1 MLSTSDFRNVCKSLW
16 PARYKWQ
23 AIGIAVGAV
32 DFATTVV
39 IKKDNHDTDECFLAI
54 LDKWLQSNNP
64 VPCWKNLTIALESIN
79 IKVLHRAGI
88 EYTLLL
94 D

>member
-1 MLSTSDFRNVCKSLW
+1 MLSTSDFKNVCTSLW

-23 AIGIAVGAV
+23 AIGIAVGV
-32 DFATTVV
+32 DFSTIMV
-39 IKKDNHDTDECFLAI
+39 IKKDNDDTDERFLVMV
-54 LDKWLQSNNP
+54 DKWLRSNNP

-88 EYTLLL
+88 EYTFLL